1 MKKKISIIFMI
12 VLFILFFKNTVNAA
26 SLKAS
31 VSISG
36 NTATVSVS
44 SDIKLGAYSVT
55 SSVNPASSNSYTGGA
70 ANGKKISGSSDT
82 GITSLGTF
90 TYKISSSTV
99 VTFTASGCEDPYMN
113 PVSVASTT
121 VTLTPKASNGNNS
134 NSNNNSGNNG
144 STSNNGSTNN
154 SGKTVKMIT
163 TSPTDFSG
171 FKASNKGPYKVT
183 VENNVSQLNVTV
195 KYSDG
200 SKNSYTKNL
209 QEGSNK
215 ISVDGY
221 TIIAT
226 RKTAEGEVI
235 PNEIDDEETTDKEDE
250 QKQKLRLDN
259 LVLDDNLNA
268 KLDPNF
274 DSEVFEY
281 TVILGND
288 YLDLKELYI
297 NALPNIDGAKV
308 TIEGNKELTDG
319 ETTVTIKVEAEGYE
333 TVTYTIKV
341 VKQEIVETEAEP
353 VLEETDDVLDNS
365 KELMKKR
372 IIISSL
378 VCLITFIGIIFIA
391 KECYESTN
399 NLKEKKN
406 NKNRYNED
414 NDEEYINSKYEE
426 SKEENNILEDLYK
439 IKNSEKELSIEKN
452 GNNTEGNS
460 NNNIQKEEKNEIEN
474 NNEKIENTE
483 EKMDEFFSRNTRI
496 EFSEGRTRRK
506 HKKGKHS

>member
-1 MKKKISIIFMI
+1 MNKTKKYLII
-12 VLFILFFKNTVNAA
+12 LLFFIGMLFSLEIVSNAA
-26 SLKAS
+26 SA
-31 VSISG
+31 SISASTTNPAPGQTVTVTG
-36 NTATVSVS
+36 NVTAGAWNLQLSGAGKSETIYGFTNKNGNS
-44 SDIKLGAYSVT
+44 SASKSITFTAGNAGQEYVFSLSGGMTDINANNEE
-55 SSVNPASSNSYTGGA
+55 SVNKSVRIKV
-70 ANGKKISGSSDT
+70 ANN
-82 GITSLGTF
+82 
-90 TYKISSSTV
+90 SSST
-99 VTFTASGCEDPYMN
+99 
-113 PVSVASTT
+113 
-121 VTLTPKASNGNNS
+121 
-134 NSNNNSGNNG
+134 NNNSSNNS

-200 SKNSYTKNL
+200 SKKSYTKNL

-221 TIIAT
+221 AIIAT

-341 VKQEIVETEAEP
+341 VKQEIVETEAKP

-406 NKNRYNED
+406 NKNRYNEN

-426 SKEENNILEDLYK
+426 SKEGNNILEDLYK

-460 NNNIQKEEKNEIEN
+460 NNNIQKEEQNEIEN

>member
-1 MKKKISIIFMI
+1 MNKTKKYLII
-12 VLFILFFKNTVNAA
+12 LLFFIGMLFSLEIVSNAA
-26 SLKAS
+26 SA
-31 VSISG
+31 SISASTTNPAPGQTVTVTG
-36 NTATVSVS
+36 NVTAGAWNLQLSGAGKSETIYGFTNKNGNS
-44 SDIKLGAYSVT
+44 SASKSITFTAGNAGQEYVFSLSGGMTDINANNEE
-55 SSVNPASSNSYTGGA
+55 SVNKSVRIKV
-70 ANGKKISGSSDT
+70 ANN
-82 GITSLGTF
+82 
-90 TYKISSSTV
+90 SSST
-99 VTFTASGCEDPYMN
+99 
-113 PVSVASTT
+113 
-121 VTLTPKASNGNNS
+121 
-134 NSNNNSGNNG
+134 NNNSGNNS

-171 FKASNKGPYKVT
+171 FKASNKGPYKLT
-183 VENNVSQLNVTV
+183 VENNISQLNVTV

-200 SKNSYTKNL
+200 SKNAYTKNL

-333 TVTYTIKV
+333 PVTYTIKV

-353 VLEETDDVLDNS
+353 VLEETDDFLDNS

-372 IIISSL
+372 RIICSL
-378 VCLITFIGIIFIA
+378 VCLITIIGIIFIA

-399 NLKEKKN
+399 NLEEN
-406 NKNRYNED
+406 YYDED
-414 NDEEYINSKYEE
+414 DEYDEGYINSKYEYPE
-426 SKEENNILEDLYK
+426 EENNILEDLYK
-439 IKNSEKELSIEKN
+439 IKNNDTETH
-452 GNNTEGNS
+452 NTPFLREEQ
-460 NNNIQKEEKNEIEN
+460 NNIENN

>member
-1 MKKKISIIFMI
+1 MIKTKYKILIITI
-12 VLFILFFKNTVNAA
+12 TFFLIMFFPKGVNAKYLNVSAPSSGQPGSTVN
-26 SLKAS
+26 
-31 VSISG
+31 VSISTDCTG
-36 NTATVSVS
+36 RFNVSVS
-44 SDIKLGAYSVT
+44 NGTLNGTNKYWLEASSASFSVT
-55 SSVNPASSNSYTGGA
+55 LGQSGTT
-70 ANGKKISGSSDT
+70 KISVTPALPVSLNKQDINDLGGQT
-82 GITSLGTF
+82 KGIS
-90 TYKISSSTV
+90 ISSS
-99 VTFTASGCEDPYMN
+99 
-113 PVSVASTT
+113 
-121 VTLTPKASNGNNS
+121 NS
-134 NSNNNSGNNG
+134 NSNNQNSNNSNNSG
-144 STSNNGSTNN
+144 STSNNGSTSN

-163 TSPTDFSG
+163 TNPTDFSG

-183 VENNVSQLNVTV
+183 VENKVSQLNITV

-200 SKNSYTKNL
+200 SKNSYAKNL

-235 PNEIDDEETTDKEDE
+235 PNEIDNEETTDKKDE

-259 LVLDDNLNA
+259 LVLDDNLNV

-274 DSEVFEY
+274 DPEVFEY

-353 VLEETDDVLDNS
+353 VLEETDDNLDSS

-372 IIISSL
+372 IIICSL

-399 NLKEKKN
+399 KLKEKKN
-406 NKNRYNED
+406 SSNRYKEDENNNE
-414 NDEEYINSKYEE
+414 ELINSKYEE

-439 IKNSEKELSIEKN
+439 IKNSEKETILENK
-452 GNNTEGNS
+452 
-460 NNNIQKEEKNEIEN
+460 NNIAEEGLNNKIEN
-474 NNEKIENTE
+474 NTNNNETIENTE
-483 EKMDEFFSRNTRI
+483 SKMDEFFSQNTRI
-496 EFSEGRTRRK
+496 EFSEGKVRRK

>member
-1 MKKKISIIFMI
+1 MNKTKKYLII
-12 VLFILFFKNTVNAA
+12 LLFFIGMLFSLEIVSNAA
-26 SLKAS
+26 SA
-31 VSISG
+31 SISASTTNPAPGQTVTVTG
-36 NTATVSVS
+36 NVTAGAWNLQLSGAGKSETIYGFTNKNGNS
-44 SDIKLGAYSVT
+44 SASKSITFTAGNAGQEYVFSLSGGMTDINANNEE
-55 SSVNPASSNSYTGGA
+55 SVNKSVRIKV
-70 ANGKKISGSSDT
+70 ANN
-82 GITSLGTF
+82 
-90 TYKISSSTV
+90 SSST
-99 VTFTASGCEDPYMN
+99 
-113 PVSVASTT
+113 
-121 VTLTPKASNGNNS
+121 
-134 NSNNNSGNNG
+134 NNNSSNNS

-200 SKNSYTKNL
+200 SKKSYTKNL

-372 IIISSL
+372 RIICSL

-406 NKNRYNED
+406 NKNRYNEN

-460 NNNIQKEEKNEIEN
+460 NNNIQKEEQNEIEN

>member
-1 MKKKISIIFMI
+1 MNKTKKYLII
-12 VLFILFFKNTVNAA
+12 LLFFIGMLFSLEIVSNAA
-26 SLKAS
+26 SA
-31 VSISG
+31 SISASTTNPAPGQTVTVTG
-36 NTATVSVS
+36 NVTAGAWNLQLSGAGKSETIYGFTNKNGNS
-44 SDIKLGAYSVT
+44 SASKSITFTAGNAGQEYVFSLSGGMTDINANNEE
-55 SSVNPASSNSYTGGA
+55 SVNKSVRIKV
-70 ANGKKISGSSDT
+70 ANN
-82 GITSLGTF
+82 
-90 TYKISSSTV
+90 SSST
-99 VTFTASGCEDPYMN
+99 
-113 PVSVASTT
+113 
-121 VTLTPKASNGNNS
+121 
-134 NSNNNSGNNG
+134 NNNSSNNS

-235 PNEIDDEETTDKEDE
+235 PNEIDDEETTDKEE
-250 QKQKLRLDN
+250 EQKLRLDN

-319 ETTVTIKVEAEGYE
+319 ETTVTIKVEAEGYD

-353 VLEETDDVLDNS
+353 VLEETDDFLDNS

-372 IIISSL
+372 RIICSL
-378 VCLITFIGIIFIA
+378 VCLITIIGIIFIA

-399 NLKEKKN
+399 NLEEN
-406 NKNRYNED
+406 YYDED
-414 NDEEYINSKYEE
+414 DEYDEEYINSKYEYPE
-426 SKEENNILEDLYK
+426 EENNILEDLYK
-439 IKNSEKELSIEKN
+439 IKNNDTETH
-452 GNNTEGNS
+452 NTPFL
-460 NNNIQKEEKNEIEN
+460 IL
-474 NNEKIENTE
+474 
-483 EKMDEFFSRNTRI
+483 
-496 EFSEGRTRRK
+496 
-506 HKKGKHS
+506 

>member
-1 MKKKISIIFMI
+1 MNKTKKYLII
-12 VLFILFFKNTVNAA
+12 LLFFIGMLFSLEIVSNAA
-26 SLKAS
+26 SA
-31 VSISG
+31 SISASTTNPAPGQTVTVTG
-36 NTATVSVS
+36 NVTAGAWNLQLSGAGKSETIYGFTNKNGNS
-44 SDIKLGAYSVT
+44 SASKSITFTAGNAGQEYVFSLSGGMTDINANNEE
-55 SSVNPASSNSYTGGA
+55 SVNKSVRIKV
-70 ANGKKISGSSDT
+70 ANN
-82 GITSLGTF
+82 
-90 TYKISSSTV
+90 SSST
-99 VTFTASGCEDPYMN
+99 
-113 PVSVASTT
+113 
-121 VTLTPKASNGNNS
+121 
-134 NSNNNSGNNG
+134 NNNSSNNS

-200 SKNSYTKNL
+200 SKKSYTKNL

-341 VKQEIVETEAEP
+341 VKQEIVETEAKP

-406 NKNRYNED
+406 NKNRYNEN

>member
-1 MKKKISIIFMI
+1 MNKTKKYLII
-12 VLFILFFKNTVNAA
+12 LLFFIGMLFSLEIVSNAA
-26 SLKAS
+26 SA
-31 VSISG
+31 SISASTTNPAPGQTVTVTG
-36 NTATVSVS
+36 NVTAGAWNLQLSGAGKSETIYGFTNKNGNS
-44 SDIKLGAYSVT
+44 SASKSITFTAGNAGQEYVFSLSGGMTDINANNEE
-55 SSVNPASSNSYTGGA
+55 SVNKSVRIKV
-70 ANGKKISGSSDT
+70 ANN
-82 GITSLGTF
+82 
-90 TYKISSSTV
+90 SSST
-99 VTFTASGCEDPYMN
+99 
-113 PVSVASTT
+113 
-121 VTLTPKASNGNNS
+121 
-134 NSNNNSGNNG
+134 NNNSSNNS

-183 VENNVSQLNVTV
+183 VENNVSQLNVTI

-235 PNEIDDEETTDKEDE
+235 PNEIDDEQTTDKEE
-250 QKQKLRLDN
+250 EQKLRLDN

-353 VLEETDDVLDNS
+353 VLEETDDFLDNS

-372 IIISSL
+372 RIICSL
-378 VCLITFIGIIFIA
+378 VCLITIIGIIFIA

-399 NLKEKKN
+399 NLEEN
-406 NKNRYNED
+406 YYDED
-414 NDEEYINSKYEE
+414 DEYDEEYINSKYEYPE
-426 SKEENNILEDLYK
+426 EENNILEDLYK
-439 IKNSEKELSIEKN
+439 IKNNDTETH
-452 GNNTEGNS
+452 NTPFLREEQ
-460 NNNIQKEEKNEIEN
+460 NNIENN

-483 EKMDEFFSRNTRI
+483 TKMDEFFSKNTRI

>member
-1 MKKKISIIFMI
+1 MNKTKKYLII
-12 VLFILFFKNTVNAA
+12 LLFFIGMLFSLEIVSNAA
-26 SLKAS
+26 SA
-31 VSISG
+31 SISASTTNPAPGQTVTVTG
-36 NTATVSVS
+36 NVTAGAWNLQLSGAGKSETIYGFTNKNGNS
-44 SDIKLGAYSVT
+44 SASKSITFTAGNAGQEYVFSLSGGMTDINANNEE
-55 SSVNPASSNSYTGGA
+55 SVNKSVRIKV
-70 ANGKKISGSSDT
+70 ANN
-82 GITSLGTF
+82 
-90 TYKISSSTV
+90 SSST
-99 VTFTASGCEDPYMN
+99 
-113 PVSVASTT
+113 
-121 VTLTPKASNGNNS
+121 
-134 NSNNNSGNNG
+134 NNNSSNNS

-250 QKQKLRLDN
+250 QKLRLDN

-353 VLEETDDVLDNS
+353 VLEETDDFLDNS

-372 IIISSL
+372 RIICSL
-378 VCLITFIGIIFIA
+378 VCLITIIGIIFIA

-399 NLKEKKN
+399 NLEEN
-406 NKNRYNED
+406 YYDED
-414 NDEEYINSKYEE
+414 DEYDEEYINSKYEYPE
-426 SKEENNILEDLYK
+426 EENNILEDLYK
-439 IKNSEKELSIEKN
+439 IKNNDTETH
-452 GNNTEGNS
+452 NTPFLREEQ
-460 NNNIQKEEKNEIEN
+460 NNIENN

-483 EKMDEFFSRNTRI
+483 IKMDEFFSKNTRI

>member
-1 MKKKISIIFMI
+1 MNKTKKYLII
-12 VLFILFFKNTVNAA
+12 LLFFIGMLFSLEIVSNAA
-26 SLKAS
+26 SA
-31 VSISG
+31 SISASTTNPAPGQTVTVTG
-36 NTATVSVS
+36 NVTAGAWNLQLSGAGKSEIIYGFTNKNGNS
-44 SDIKLGAYSVT
+44 SASKSITFTAGNAGQEYVFSLSGGMTDINANNEE
-55 SSVNPASSNSYTGGA
+55 SVNKSVRIKV
-70 ANGKKISGSSDT
+70 ANN
-82 GITSLGTF
+82 
-90 TYKISSSTV
+90 SSST
-99 VTFTASGCEDPYMN
+99 
-113 PVSVASTT
+113 
-121 VTLTPKASNGNNS
+121 
-134 NSNNNSGNNG
+134 NNNSGNNS
-144 STSNNGSTNN
+144 STSNNGSSNN
-154 SGKTVKMIT
+154 SSKTVKMIT
-163 TSPTDFSG
+163 TSPVDFSG

-183 VENNVSQLNVTV
+183 VENNVSQLNITV

-200 SKNSYTKNL
+200 SKNAYTKNL

-274 DSEVFEY
+274 DPEVFEY

-353 VLEETDDVLDNS
+353 VLEETDDFLDNS

-372 IIISSL
+372 RIICSL
-378 VCLITFIGIIFIA
+378 VCLITIIGIIFIA

-399 NLKEKKN
+399 NLEEN
-406 NKNRYNED
+406 YYDED
-414 NDEEYINSKYEE
+414 DEYDEGYINSKYEYPE
-426 SKEENNILEDLYK
+426 EENNILEDLYK
-439 IKNSEKELSIEKN
+439 IKNNDTETH
-452 GNNTEGNS
+452 NTPFLREEQ
-460 NNNIQKEEKNEIEN
+460 NNIENN

-506 HKKGKHS
+506 HGKGKHS

>member
-1 MKKKISIIFMI
+1 MNKTKKYLII
-12 VLFILFFKNTVNAA
+12 LLFFIGMLFSLEIVSNAA
-26 SLKAS
+26 SA
-31 VSISG
+31 SISASTTNPAPGQTVTVTG
-36 NTATVSVS
+36 NVTAGAWNLQLSGAGKSETIYGFTNKNGNS
-44 SDIKLGAYSVT
+44 SASKSITFTAGNAGQEYVFSLSGGMTDINANNEE
-55 SSVNPASSNSYTGGA
+55 SVNKSVRIKV
-70 ANGKKISGSSDT
+70 ANN
-82 GITSLGTF
+82 
-90 TYKISSSTV
+90 SSST
-99 VTFTASGCEDPYMN
+99 
-113 PVSVASTT
+113 
-121 VTLTPKASNGNNS
+121 
-134 NSNNNSGNNG
+134 NNNSSNNS

-200 SKNSYTKNL
+200 SKKSYTKNL

-341 VKQEIVETEAEP
+341 VKQEIVETEAKP

-406 NKNRYNED
+406 NKNRYNEN

-452 GNNTEGNS
+452 GNITEGNS
-460 NNNIQKEEKNEIEN
+460 NNNIQKEEQNEIEN

-483 EKMDEFFSRNTRI
+483 TKMNEFFSRNTRI
-496 EFSEGRTRRK
+496 EFSEGKTRRK

>member
-1 MKKKISIIFMI
+1 MIKTKYKILIII
-12 VLFILFFKNTVNAA
+12 ITFILFMFFPKVANAKY
-26 SLKAS
+26 LN
-31 VSISG
+31 VSAPSSG
-36 NTATVSVS
+36 QHGSTVSVTISTDCTGRFNVSVSNGTLNGTNKYWIEAS
-44 SDIKLGAYSVT
+44 SASFSVT
-55 SSVNPASSNSYTGGA
+55 LGQSGST
-70 ANGKKISGSSDT
+70 KIS
-82 GITSLGTF
+82 
-90 TYKISSSTV
+90 
-99 VTFTASGCEDPYMN
+99 VTPAL
-113 PVSVASTT
+113 PVSLNKQDINDLGGQTKSI
-121 VTLTPKASNGNNS
+121 SINSSNS
-134 NSNNNSGNNG
+134 NSNNQNSNNSNNNG
-144 STSNNGSTNN
+144 STLNNGSSNN

-200 SKNSYTKNL
+200 SKKSYTKNL

-221 TIIAT
+221 AIIAT

-341 VKQEIVETEAEP
+341 VKQEIVETEAKP

-406 NKNRYNED
+406 NKNRYNEN

-426 SKEENNILEDLYK
+426 SKEGNNILEDLYK

-460 NNNIQKEEKNEIEN
+460 NNNIQKEEQNEIEN

>member
-1 MKKKISIIFMI
+1 MRNIIKNKYIYIILTFFAICIISNKSFASQTTIDISPSSPKIGD
-12 VLFILFFKNTVNAA
+12 TVTIKVN
-26 SLKAS
+26 
-31 VSISG
+31 VSGVTNCDVHVNVSGVVSG
-36 NTATVSVS
+36 NIPVVGTSNDGSHTTFSNSKSFRVSSAGSIKAETTAGSNAIRNGNYAQVSASRSVTVSE
-44 SDIKLGAYSVT
+44 KT
-55 SSVNPASSNSYTGGA
+55 N
-70 ANGKKISGSSDT
+70 
-82 GITSLGTF
+82 
-90 TYKISSSTV
+90 
-99 VTFTASGCEDPYMN
+99 E
-113 PVSVASTT
+113 
-121 VTLTPKASNGNNS
+121 NNS
-134 NSNNNSGNNG
+134 NNSSNNGG
-144 STSNNGSTNN
+144 STSNNGSTSN

-183 VENNVSQLNVTV
+183 VENKVSQLNITV

-200 SKNSYTKNL
+200 SKNSYAKNL

-235 PNEIDDEETTDKEDE
+235 PNEIDNEETTDKKDE

-259 LVLDDNLNA
+259 LVLDDNLNV

-274 DSEVFEY
+274 DPEVFEY

-353 VLEETDDVLDNS
+353 VLEETDDNLDNS

-372 IIISSL
+372 IIICSL

-406 NKNRYNED
+406 SSNRYKEDENNNE
-414 NDEEYINSKYEE
+414 ELINSKYEE
-426 SKEENNILEDLYK
+426 PKEENNILEDLYK
-439 IKNSEKELSIEKN
+439 IKNSEKETILENK
-452 GNNTEGNS
+452 
-460 NNNIQKEEKNEIEN
+460 NNIAEEGLNNKIEN
-474 NNEKIENTE
+474 NTNNNETIENTE
-483 EKMDEFFSRNTRI
+483 SKMDEFFSQNTRI
-496 EFSEGRTRRK
+496 EFSEGKVRRK

>member
-1 MKKKISIIFMI
+1 MNKTKKYLII
-12 VLFILFFKNTVNAA
+12 LLFFIGMLFSLEIVSNAA
-26 SLKAS
+26 SA
-31 VSISG
+31 SISASTTNPAPGQTVTVTG
-36 NTATVSVS
+36 NVTAGAWNLQLSGAGKSETIYGFTNKNGNS
-44 SDIKLGAYSVT
+44 SASKSITFTAGNAGQEYVFSLSGGMTDINANNEE
-55 SSVNPASSNSYTGGA
+55 SVNKSVRIKV
-70 ANGKKISGSSDT
+70 ANN
-82 GITSLGTF
+82 
-90 TYKISSSTV
+90 SSST
-99 VTFTASGCEDPYMN
+99 
-113 PVSVASTT
+113 
-121 VTLTPKASNGNNS
+121 NNS
-134 NSNNNSGNNG
+134 SNNS

-183 VENNVSQLNVTV
+183 VENNVSQLNVTI

-235 PNEIDDEETTDKEDE
+235 PNEIDDEQTTDKEE
-250 QKQKLRLDN
+250 EQKLRLDN

-319 ETTVTIKVEAEGYE
+319 ETTVTIKVEAEGYD

-353 VLEETDDVLDNS
+353 VLEETDDFLDNS

-372 IIISSL
+372 RIICSL
-378 VCLITFIGIIFIA
+378 VCLITIIGIIFIA

-399 NLKEKKN
+399 NLEEN
-406 NKNRYNED
+406 YYDED
-414 NDEEYINSKYEE
+414 DEYDEEYINSKYEYPE
-426 SKEENNILEDLYK
+426 EENNILEDLYK
-439 IKNSEKELSIEKN
+439 IKNNDTETH
-452 GNNTEGNS
+452 NTPFLREEQ
-460 NNNIQKEEKNEIEN
+460 NNIENN

-483 EKMDEFFSRNTRI
+483 TKMDEFFSKNTRI

>member
-1 MKKKISIIFMI
+1 MIKTKHKILIITI
-12 VLFILFFKNTVNAA
+12 TFILIMFFPKVANAKY
-26 SLKAS
+26 LN
-31 VSISG
+31 VSAPSSG
-36 NTATVSVS
+36 QPGSTVSVTVS
-44 SDIKLGAYSVT
+44 TDCTGRFNVSVSNGTLNGTSKYWIEDLSASFSVT
-55 SSVNPASSNSYTGGA
+55 LGQSGTT
-70 ANGKKISGSSDT
+70 KIS
-82 GITSLGTF
+82 
-90 TYKISSSTV
+90 
-99 VTFTASGCEDPYMN
+99 VTPAL
-113 PVSVASTT
+113 PVSLNKQDINDLGGQTKSI
-121 VTLTPKASNGNNS
+121 SINSSNS
-134 NSNNNSGNNG
+134 NSNNQNSNNSNNSG

-183 VENNVSQLNVTV
+183 VENNVSQLNITV

-226 RKTAEGEVI
+226 RKTAEGDVI
-235 PNEIDDEETTDKEDE
+235 PNEIDDEETTDQKDE

-274 DSEVFEY
+274 DPEVFEY

-319 ETTVTIKVEAEGYE
+319 ESNITIKVEAEGYE
-333 TVTYTIKV
+333 MVTYTIKV
-341 VKQEIVETEAEP
+341 VKQEMVETEAEP
-353 VLEETDDVLDNS
+353 VLQETENVLDNS
-365 KELMKKR
+365 EELMKKR
-372 IIISSL
+372 IIICSL

-406 NKNRYNED
+406 RYNEE
-414 NDEEYINSKYEE
+414 NTEEYINSKFEE
-426 SKEENNILEDLYK
+426 PKEENNILEDLYK
-439 IKNSEKELSIEKN
+439 IKNRDVGARCSGHK
-452 GNNTEGNS
+452 
-460 NNNIQKEEKNEIEN
+460 
-474 NNEKIENTE
+474 
-483 EKMDEFFSRNTRI
+483 R
-496 EFSEGRTRRK
+496 RTK
-506 HKKGKHS
+506 

>member
-1 MKKKISIIFMI
+1 MNKTKKYLII
-12 VLFILFFKNTVNAA
+12 LLFFIGMLFSLEIVSNAA
-26 SLKAS
+26 SA
-31 VSISG
+31 SISASTTNPAPGQTVTVTG
-36 NTATVSVS
+36 NVTAGAWNLQLSGAGKSEIIYGFTNKNGNS
-44 SDIKLGAYSVT
+44 SASKSITFTAGNAGQEYVFSLSGGMTDINANNEE
-55 SSVNPASSNSYTGGA
+55 SVNKSVRIKV
-70 ANGKKISGSSDT
+70 ANN
-82 GITSLGTF
+82 
-90 TYKISSSTV
+90 SSST
-99 VTFTASGCEDPYMN
+99 
-113 PVSVASTT
+113 
-121 VTLTPKASNGNNS
+121 
-134 NSNNNSGNNG
+134 NNNSGNNS
-144 STSNNGSTNN
+144 STSNNGSSNN
-154 SGKTVKMIT
+154 SSKTVKMIT
-163 TSPTDFSG
+163 TSPVDFSG

-183 VENNVSQLNVTV
+183 VENNVSQLNITV

-200 SKNSYTKNL
+200 SKNAYTKNL

-353 VLEETDDVLDNS
+353 VLEETDDFLDNS

-372 IIISSL
+372 RIICSL
-378 VCLITFIGIIFIA
+378 VCLITIIGIIFIA

-399 NLKEKKN
+399 NLEEN
-406 NKNRYNED
+406 YYDED
-414 NDEEYINSKYEE
+414 DEYDEGYINSKYEYPE
-426 SKEENNILEDLYK
+426 EENNILEDLYK
-439 IKNSEKELSIEKN
+439 IKNNDTETH
-452 GNNTEGNS
+452 NTPFLREEQ
-460 NNNIQKEEKNEIEN
+460 NNIENN

-506 HKKGKHS
+506 HGKGKHS